1 MVCAT
6 VAEMLGDHGDV
17 DKSKPWEG
25 SAHVPLMC
33 KGPGIVKGQT
43 VTRPV
48 ATMDMAGTFLDFADA
63 KPAAGMTT
71 QSFRSLLEGNAEATD
86 YRSYVSS
93 GLNNFRAQ
101 HSSYPRCLLSLV
113 HFLPP
118 LFGPTCASL
127 GWLRIWGACACR
139 HGGAGASGQ
148 AVQVHLLHGPVSRPE
163 PSPAPPAPPLPC
175 PELTTD
181 Y

>member
-1 MVCAT
+1 
-6 VAEMLGDHGDV
+6 MLGDHGDV

-33 KGPGIVKGQT
+33 KGPGIAKGQT

-101 HSSYPRCLLSLV
+101 HSQRPCCLPPLV
-113 HFLPP
+113 HFLRLWPGLRKP
-118 LFGPTCASL
+118 RMAEDMGRVCVQAWWCRSFRASNTSISAAWAREL
-127 GWLRIWGACACR
+127 SRAFSC
-139 HGGAGASGQ
+139 S
-148 AVQVHLLHGPVSRPE
+148 LLLARS
-163 PSPAPPAPPLPC
+163 
-175 PELTTD
+175 D

>member
-1 MVCAT
+1 
-6 VAEMLGDHGDV
+6 MLGDHGDV

-33 KGPGIVKGQT
+33 KGPGIAKGQT

-101 HSSYPRCLLSLV
+101 HSQRPCCLPPLV
-113 HFLPP
+113 HFLRLWPG
-118 LFGPTCASL
+118 LRKPTL
-127 GWLRIWGACACR
+127 D
-139 HGGAGASGQ
+139 GG
-148 AVQVHLLHGPVSRPE
+148 
-163 PSPAPPAPPLPC
+163 
-175 PELTTD
+175 
-181 Y
+181 

>member
-1 MVCAT
+1 
-6 VAEMLGDHGDV
+6 MLGDHGDV

-101 HSSYPRCLLSLV
+101 HSQRPLV
-113 HFLPP
+113 HFLRLWPGLRKP
-118 LFGPTCASL
+118 RMAEDMGRVCVQAWWCRSFRASNTSTSAA
-127 GWLRIWGACACR
+127 WDR
-139 HGGAGASGQ
+139 
-148 AVQVHLLHGPVSRPE
+148 E
-163 PSPAPPAPPLPC
+163 PSRAFCSCSSLPGA
-175 PELTTD
+175 TTD

>member
-1 MVCAT
+1 
-6 VAEMLGDHGDV
+6 MLGDHGDV

-33 KGPGIVKGQT
+33 KGPGIAKGQT
-43 VTRPV
+43 VNRPV

-71 QSFRSLLEGNAEATD
+71 QSFRSLLEGNTEATD

-101 HSSYPRCLLSLV
+101 NRRTFCLRLVLSAAALRLWPRCASRLLTAAEEMGRVCVQAWWCRSFRASSTSTSAAWARESSRAFCCSSCP
-113 HFLPP
+113 FL
-118 LFGPTCASL
+118 LL
-127 GWLRIWGACACR
+127 EGA
-139 HGGAGASGQ
+139 
-148 AVQVHLLHGPVSRPE
+148 
-163 PSPAPPAPPLPC
+163 
-175 PELTTD
+175 D
-181 Y
+181 